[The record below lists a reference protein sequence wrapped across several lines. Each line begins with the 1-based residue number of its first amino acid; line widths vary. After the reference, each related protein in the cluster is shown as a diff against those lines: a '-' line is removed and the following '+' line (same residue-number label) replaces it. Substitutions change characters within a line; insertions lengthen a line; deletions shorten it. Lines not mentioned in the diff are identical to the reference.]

1 MYRILEQKT
10 STLLLGLLSVLLLFC
25 FLFFFS
31 FYHSL
36 IPNYQNFNIAI
47 LSSIIIYNIFYGMV
61 VLYDKNIAY
70 ILFSPIFWYKFISTL
85 FYGIGPLAYYFGS
98 GITIEVMNLYFFI
111 TDQTLSKIA
120 LIYIT
125 VICLTDFI
133 LLILNH
139 SFPIPKKIA
148 PKTINKKLLLFY
160 TLGVGLFSKYL
171 VIFPSTYLG
180 INAPG
185 IFHALTTFI
194 YAGIFLLYNIG
205 QQNNSYKMFF
215 YLLVFFEMV
224 SSFLVLSKEYLY
236 MSIIFAS
243 FVVFFH
249 NKNFKSIFIT
259 GAIAGILY
267 ISVIQNLF
275 ILLRNAEEGS
285 YGITSTTELESAF
298 DTAKTLRNT
307 GQEAISFQAWW
318 DRLSYVK
325 YQGYAVEAY
334 DMKYEGNTF
343 QQFKYIFVPRI
354 LYPEKPN
361 LNPGGAYNSL
371 VQNSFSEKNIN
382 STGPGLFVEA
392 YWNGGWIYL
401 IFTIIYFSFL
411 LFFFSKIIIKN
422 LKEKNYLI
430 LMLAVN
436 AIYVGR
442 SIDDWFVGRYGGF
455 ILNMIILYLFSVFIY
470 KGLESILKTSNME
483 LNE

>member
-1 MYRILEQKT
+1 MI
-10 STLLLGLLSVLLLFC
+10 
-25 FLFFFS
+25 
-31 FYHSL
+31 
-36 IPNYQNFNIAI
+36 
-47 LSSIIIYNIFYGMV
+47 

-70 ILFSPIFWYKFISTL
+70 ILFSPLFWYKFISTL

-98 GITIEVMNLYFFI
+98 SITIEVMNLYFFI
-111 TDQTLSKIA
+111 TDQTLSKIV
-120 LIYIT
+120 LIYIA

-133 LLILNH
+133 FLILNH
-139 SFPIPKKIA
+139 SFPIPKKIS

-160 TLGVGLFSKYL
+160 ALGVGLFSKYL

-185 IFHALTTFI
+185 IFHVLTTFI
-194 YAGIFLLYNIG
+194 YVGIFLLYSIG

-249 NKNFKSIFIT
+249 NKNIKSILIT

-267 ISVIQNLF
+267 VSVIQNLF

-298 DTAKTLRNT
+298 DTAKTLRNS
-307 GQEAISFQAWW
+307 GQDAVNFQAWW

-334 DMKYEGNTF
+334 DMEYEGNTF
-343 QQFKYIFVPRI
+343 QQFKYIFIPRI

-392 YWNGGWIYL
+392 YWNGGWTYL
-401 IFTIIYFSFL
+401 TFTIIYFSFL
-411 LFFFSKIIIKN
+411 LFFFSKIVIKN

-436 AIYVGR
+436 AIYIGR

-470 KGLESILKTSNME
+470 RGLESILNTSNME

>member
-10 STLLLGLLSVLLLFC
+10 STLLLGLLSVLLFFC

-47 LSSIIIYNIFYGMV
+47 LSSIIIYNILYGMI

-70 ILFSPIFWYKFISTL
+70 ILFSPLFWYKFISTL

-98 GITIEVMNLYFFI
+98 SITIEVMNLYFFI
-111 TDQTLSKIA
+111 TDQTLSKIV
-120 LIYIT
+120 LIYIA

-133 LLILNH
+133 FLILNH
-139 SFPIPKKIA
+139 SFPIPKKIS

-160 TLGVGLFSKYL
+160 ALGVGLFSKYL

-185 IFHALTTFI
+185 IFHVLTTFI
-194 YAGIFLLYNIG
+194 YVGIFLLYSIG

-249 NKNFKSIFIT
+249 NKNIKSILIT

-267 ISVIQNLF
+267 VSVIQNLF

-298 DTAKTLRNT
+298 DTAKTLRNS
-307 GQEAISFQAWW
+307 GQDAVNFQAWW

-334 DMKYEGNTF
+334 DMEYEGNTF
-343 QQFKYIFVPRI
+343 QQFKYIFIPRI

-392 YWNGGWIYL
+392 YWNGGWTYL
-401 IFTIIYFSFL
+401 TFTIIYFSFL
-411 LFFFSKIIIKN
+411 LFFFSKIVIKN

-436 AIYVGR
+436 AIYIGR

-470 KGLESILKTSNME
+470 RGLESILNTSNME

>member
-1 MYRILEQKT
+1 MI
-10 STLLLGLLSVLLLFC
+10 
-25 FLFFFS
+25 
-31 FYHSL
+31 
-36 IPNYQNFNIAI
+36 
-47 LSSIIIYNIFYGMV
+47 

-70 ILFSPIFWYKFISTL
+70 ILFSPLFWYKFISTL

-98 GITIEVMNLYFFI
+98 SITIEVMNLYFFI
-111 TDQTLSKIA
+111 TDQTLSKIV
-120 LIYIT
+120 LIYIA

-133 LLILNH
+133 FLILNH
-139 SFPIPKKIA
+139 SFPIPKKIS

-160 TLGVGLFSKYL
+160 ALGVGLFSKYL

-185 IFHALTTFI
+185 IFHVLTTFI
-194 YAGIFLLYNIG
+194 YVGIFLLYSIG

-249 NKNFKSIFIT
+249 NKNIKSILIT

-267 ISVIQNLF
+267 VSVIQNLF

-298 DTAKTLRNT
+298 DTAKTLRNS
-307 GQEAISFQAWW
+307 GQDAVNFQAWW

-334 DMKYEGNTF
+334 DMEYEGNTF
-343 QQFKYIFVPRI
+343 QQFKYIFIPRI

-392 YWNGGWIYL
+392 YWNGGWTYL
-401 IFTIIYFSFL
+401 TFTIIYFSFL
-411 LFFFSKIIIKN
+411 LFFFSKIVIKN

-436 AIYVGR
+436 AIYIGR

-470 KGLESILKTSNME
+470 KGLESILNTSNME

>member
-10 STLLLGLLSVLLLFC
+10 STLLLGLLSVLLFFC

-47 LSSIIIYNIFYGMV
+47 LSSIIIYNILYGMI

-70 ILFSPIFWYKFISTL
+70 ILFSPLFWYKFISTL

-98 GITIEVMNLYFFI
+98 SITIEVMNLYFFI
-111 TDQTLSKIA
+111 TDQTLSKIV
-120 LIYIT
+120 LIYIA

-133 LLILNH
+133 FLILNH
-139 SFPIPKKIA
+139 SFPIPKKIS

-160 TLGVGLFSKYL
+160 ALGVGLFSKYL

-185 IFHALTTFI
+185 IFHVLTTFI
-194 YAGIFLLYNIG
+194 YVGIFLLYSIG

-249 NKNFKSIFIT
+249 NKNIKSILIT

-267 ISVIQNLF
+267 VSVIQNLF

-298 DTAKTLRNT
+298 DTAKTLRNS
-307 GQEAISFQAWW
+307 GQDAVNFQAWW

-334 DMKYEGNTF
+334 DMEYEGNTF
-343 QQFKYIFVPRI
+343 QQFKYIFIPRI

-392 YWNGGWIYL
+392 YWNGGWTYL
-401 IFTIIYFSFL
+401 TFTIIYFSFL
-411 LFFFSKIIIKN
+411 LFFFSKIVIKN

-436 AIYVGR
+436 AIYIGR

-455 ILNMIILYLFSVFIY
+455 ILNMIILYLFSVFYI
-470 KGLESILKTSNME
+470 
-483 LNE
+483 

>member
-1 MYRILEQKT
+1 
-10 STLLLGLLSVLLLFC
+10 
-25 FLFFFS
+25 
-31 FYHSL
+31 
-36 IPNYQNFNIAI
+36 
-47 LSSIIIYNIFYGMV
+47 
-61 VLYDKNIAY
+61 
-70 ILFSPIFWYKFISTL
+70 
-85 FYGIGPLAYYFGS
+85 
-98 GITIEVMNLYFFI
+98 
-111 TDQTLSKIA
+111 
-120 LIYIT
+120 
-125 VICLTDFI
+125 
-133 LLILNH
+133 
-139 SFPIPKKIA
+139 
-148 PKTINKKLLLFY
+148 
-160 TLGVGLFSKYL
+160 
-171 VIFPSTYLG
+171 
-180 INAPG
+180 
-185 IFHALTTFI
+185 
-194 YAGIFLLYNIG
+194 
-205 QQNNSYKMFF
+205 MFF

-249 NKNFKSIFIT
+249 NKNIKSILIT

-267 ISVIQNLF
+267 VFVIQNLF

-298 DTAKTLRNT
+298 DTAKTLRNS
-307 GQEAISFQAWW
+307 GQDAVSFQAWW

-343 QQFKYIFVPRI
+343 QQFKYIFIPRI

-392 YWNGGWIYL
+392 YWNGGWTYL
-401 IFTIIYFSFL
+401 TLTIIYFSFL

-436 AIYVGR
+436 AIYIGR

-470 KGLESILKTSNME
+470 KGLESILNTRNME

>member
-10 STLLLGLLSVLLLFC
+10 STLLLGLLSVLLFFC

-47 LSSIIIYNIFYGMV
+47 LSSIIIYNILYGMI

-70 ILFSPIFWYKFISTL
+70 ILFSPLFWYKFISTL

-98 GITIEVMNLYFFI
+98 SITIEVMNLYFFI
-111 TDQTLSKIA
+111 TDQTLSKIV
-120 LIYIT
+120 LIYIA

-133 LLILNH
+133 FLILNH
-139 SFPIPKKIA
+139 SFPIPKKIS

-160 TLGVGLFSKYL
+160 ALGVGLFSKYL

-185 IFHALTTFI
+185 IFHVLTTFI
-194 YAGIFLLYNIG
+194 YVGIFLLYSIG

-249 NKNFKSIFIT
+249 NKNIKSILIT

-267 ISVIQNLF
+267 VSVIQNLF

-298 DTAKTLRNT
+298 DTAKTLRNS
-307 GQEAISFQAWW
+307 GQDAVNFQAWW

-334 DMKYEGNTF
+334 DMEYEGNTF
-343 QQFKYIFVPRI
+343 QQFKYIFIPRI

-392 YWNGGWIYL
+392 YWNGGWTYL
-401 IFTIIYFSFL
+401 TFTIIYFSFL
-411 LFFFSKIIIKN
+411 LFFFSKIVIKN

-436 AIYVGR
+436 AIYIGR

-470 KGLESILKTSNME
+470 KGLESILNTSNME